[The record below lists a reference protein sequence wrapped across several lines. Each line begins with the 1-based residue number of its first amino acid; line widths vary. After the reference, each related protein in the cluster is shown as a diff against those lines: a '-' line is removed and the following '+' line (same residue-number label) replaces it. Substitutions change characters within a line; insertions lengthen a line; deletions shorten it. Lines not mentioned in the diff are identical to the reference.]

1 MLHCNTLIVDYVCST
16 DDYSTLCDVLQEYDL
31 ADAFTDGKWTLFAP
45 NNEAFE
51 GMPSSVT
58 DDYVTI
64 MKFHV
69 LEGEIMTFDDLICT
83 GTVETMNGQES
94 RTKCAMK
101 GAEKYQTGRGN
112 SALGTMPKIVEADIS
127 VCNGVIHG
135 MDNLLLPNLNI
146 AGNNDDDYDSDHNID
161 VVGSC
166 ARHNNS
172 EPELTDVKGNQL
184 FRRTLIA
191 REFLQD
197 DDEGRIIKVTF
208 KLCKDES
215 ELQFPDTGY
224 GPSYIDVGVGDYF
237 RLAPTR
243 EWWNY
248 TGVPGGPR
256 YSGFKGVTGT
266 RAYRYVCV

>member
-1 MLHCNTLIVDYVCST
+1 M
-16 DDYSTLCDVLQEYDL
+16 
-31 ADAFTDGKWTLFAP
+31 
-45 NNEAFE
+45 
-51 GMPSSVT
+51 M
-58 DDYVTI
+58 
-64 MKFHV
+64 
-69 LEGEIMTFDDLICT
+69 FDDLICT

-112 SALGTMPKIVEADIS
+112 IDLETMPKIVEADIS

-135 MDNLLLPNLNI
+135 MDHMLLPNLNMVV
-146 AGNNDDDYDSDHNID
+146 NNDGDDEVNNDGDD
-161 VVGSC
+161 DEC
-166 ARHNNS
+166 ARGTNP
-172 EPELTDVKGNQL
+172 EPELIDHKGNRL
-184 FRRTLIA
+184 FRRKLIA

-256 YSGFKGVTGT
+256 YSGFKGVEGT
-266 RAYRYVCV
+266 RAYRYVYV